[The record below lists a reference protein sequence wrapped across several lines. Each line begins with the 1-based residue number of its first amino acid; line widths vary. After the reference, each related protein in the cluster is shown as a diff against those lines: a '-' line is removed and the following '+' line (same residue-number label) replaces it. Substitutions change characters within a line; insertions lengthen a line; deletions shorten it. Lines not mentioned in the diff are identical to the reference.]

1 MADAPA
7 DLEIRLLRPG
17 DDPDAQLDL
26 SERAFGPGSGAD
38 RDRRVRSLSRLIAGG
53 RYLGAFVGSNPAAA
67 AAFQDMRQWWRGRPV
82 PMAGVSSVKVAPEYR
97 GRGIGRR
104 LMTALLDEIAAR
116 GYPLSALF
124 PATVPLYRSLG
135 WELAGA
141 RDTAV
146 IPARSLLRLIPP
158 DAGVVPGHQD
168 PSPPPV
174 LRRAG
179 PGDAAAVIAV
189 LGRVH
194 EAAGDCGPLTWDT
207 DSAAD
212 WLDDPGLYAY
222 LAEDGILAYRWHGGN
237 EGLLRGASRGGLRP
251 DRPGALDA
259 LGSHASIADTVYA
272 TTGPASAFWW
282 LTRERDA
289 DIRHRSRWMLR
300 VVDAPAAIAA
310 RGFPAATSLSVPLR
324 IADDA
329 RPANSGRWQLSVAGG
344 AGTLDPLGPD
354 APASTAGPDTPAP
367 PARTAAPSRWARAG
381 WPRCTPGPLSSHCG
395 RRAWPPAGGRPT
407 TRRWTPPLPPRPTCS
422 TPFDGHAAG
431 VAPLTARGPVS
442 SRRTDVRGLRR
453 REHLV
458 GLSYARHP
466 IRVLGVDPGL
476 TRCGVGVVEG
486 APGRALTMVRV
497 GVIRT
502 PAGEDIAVRLLA
514 IETEIEAWLDACRP
528 DAVAVERVFS
538 QQNVRTV
545 MGTAQ
550 AGAIAIAC
558 AARRGLPVALHTP
571 SEVKAAV
578 TGNGRA
584 DKAQV
589 TAMVTRL
596 LRVSD
601 PPRPAD
607 AADALALAICH
618 IWRGGGAG
626 LRLAALT
633 GRGGSAS

>member
-97 GRGIGRR
+97 GRGIGRL

-168 PSPPPV
+168 PSPPPA

-194 EAAGDCGPLTWDT
+194 KAAGDCGPLTWDT

-222 LAEDGILAYRWHGGN
+222 LAEDGVLAYRWHGGN
-237 EGLLRGASRGGLRP
+237 EGLLVERAEAVSGQTVR
-251 DRPGALDA
+251 ALWTHI
-259 LGSHASIADTVYA
+259 GSHASIADTVYA

-289 DIRHRSRWMLR
+289 GIRRRFRWMLR

-354 APASTAGPDTPAP
+354 APAGPDSSAVMLGARGLAALYAGTPLVTL
-367 PARTAAPSRWARAG
+367 RQAG
-381 WPRCTPGPLSSHCG
+381 L
-395 RRAWPPAGGRPT
+395 AAGGRPA
-407 TRRWTPPLPPRPTCS
+407 
-422 TPFDGHAAG
+422 DDAA
-431 VAPLTARGPVS
+431 
-442 SRRTDVRGLRR
+442 
-453 REHLV
+453 
-458 GLSYARHP
+458 
-466 IRVLGVDPGL
+466 
-476 TRCGVGVVEG
+476 
-486 APGRALTMVRV
+486 
-497 GVIRT
+497 
-502 PAGEDIAVRLLA
+502 
-514 IETEIEAWLDACRP
+514 LDAAFAATSYML
-528 DAVAVERVFS
+528 DAF
-538 QQNVRTV
+538 
-545 MGTAQ
+545 
-550 AGAIAIAC
+550 
-558 AARRGLPVALHTP
+558 
-571 SEVKAAV
+571 
-578 TGNGRA
+578 
-584 DKAQV
+584 
-589 TAMVTRL
+589 
-596 LRVSD
+596 
-601 PPRPAD
+601 
-607 AADALALAICH
+607 
-618 IWRGGGAG
+618 
-626 LRLAALT
+626 
-633 GRGGSAS
+633 